1 VPTGTE
7 RERQSEAKPKT
18 KRTVDG
24 ARLPK
29 CPASKDFNQQVVMH
43 GRHQIFAR
51 LVRKSKLQTAI
62 VGRCNLVKADYSS

>member
-29 CPASKDFNQQVVMH
+29 CPCVKVLIRPNALM
-43 GRHQIFAR
+43 
-51 LVRKSKLQTAI
+51 RKENVDAK
-62 VGRCNLVKADYSS
+62 